1 MTIFRSDLVKTSI
14 LTFLAFIAFAF
25 PAMAADQPVIVTDTS
40 PAHMELAKQYAA
52 AVPVED
58 EIKEAIEQMSSRIL
72 TDQRV
77 LFRSI
82 ADKNIDYAALRKA
95 SEDAVAKT
103 FTTDELKVMVKFFAS
118 PEGQSARKKMATYQ
132 SLVQPAVA
140 DALKKFVIKVQENN
154 ITPMQEQPQQ

>member
-1 MTIFRSDLVKTSI
+1 MTIFRSDLVKTGI
-14 LTFLAFIAFAF
+14 FTFLVLIAFTL
-25 PAMAADQPVIVTDTS
+25 PVMAEEKPEIVTDTS
-40 PAHMELAKQYAA
+40 PAHLELAKQYAA
-52 AVPVED
+52 AVPIDD
-58 EIKEAIEQMSSRIL
+58 EIKEAVEQMSSRIL

-95 SEDAVAKT
+95 SEDAIAKT
-103 FTTDELKVMVKFFAS
+103 FTSDELKVMVKFFAS
-118 PEGQSARKKMATYQ
+118 PEGQSARKKMPTYQ
-132 SLVQPAVA
+132 ALVQPAVA